1 MNINATLLAQ
11 TFIFVVFVFICYRYV
26 WPPILSMMNEREKRI
41 ADGLEAAKKADD
53 SLEEAKLASAK
64 ELEGAK
70 KQAAEIIEKANARA
84 TQIVG
89 DAKSKAE
96 DEAEKIITSG
106 SKNLE
111 NEINKTKE
119 QLRSDL
125 SEIVV
130 DTAQKIIDAEI
141 DPGKHDELIKKA
153 AKEI

>member
-70 KQAAEIIEKANARA
+70 KQDARA

-141 DPGKHDELIKKA
+141 DPGKHEELIKKA

>member
-1 MNINATLLAQ
+1 M
-11 TFIFVVFVFICYRYV
+11 
-26 WPPILSMMNEREKRI
+26 
-41 ADGLEAAKKADD
+41 
-53 SLEEAKLASAK
+53 
-64 ELEGAK
+64 EGAK

-111 NEINKTKE
+111 NEINKTKD

-141 DPGKHDELIKKA
+141 DPGKHEELIKKA

>member
-1 MNINATLLAQ
+1 MALGKKVSPAK
-11 TFIFVVFVFICYRYV
+11 FIGMVAAGLGVVQ
-26 WPPILSMMNEREKRI
+26 
-41 ADGLEAAKKADD
+41 G
-53 SLEEAKLASAK
+53 
-64 ELEGAK
+64 
-70 KQAAEIIEKANARA
+70 A

-141 DPGKHDELIKKA
+141 DPGKHEEIIKKA